1 MPGGKEPDIRPRN
14 DARRV
19 NGAPVFAR
27 GGNKVPMDL
36 MDGRRTAGAEHR
48 LVQSAVEGN
57 MNTLRVWGGGV
68 WEPRAF
74 FDAADELARPA
85 PFAPRSLP
93 RAHSIAAAGALKSR
107 LWATPAGNG
116 PNVRPEYLSQGVL
129 LYTDM
134 QFTWGYIVGTA
145 SERAEMDYQI
155 KRLSHHPSIA
165 MWDGCNECGGGG
177 LYESFVMPTVASLD
191 RSRPIWPSCPA
202 PGAIQPKPF
211 SRLVLC

>member
-1 MPGGKEPDIRPRN
+1 
-14 DARRV
+14 
-19 NGAPVFAR
+19 
-27 GGNKVPMDL
+27 
-36 MDGRRTAGAEHR
+36 
-48 LVQSAVEGN
+48 
-57 MNTLRVWGGGV
+57 
-68 WEPRAF
+68 
-74 FDAADELARPA
+74 
-85 PFAPRSLP
+85 
-93 RAHSIAAAGALKSR
+93 
-107 LWATPAGNG
+107 
-116 PNVRPEYLSQGVL
+116 
-129 LYTDM
+129 M

-202 PGAIQPKPF
+202 PGAVQPKPF